1 MRVQTMTR
9 IYESARP
16 VPPHLMTED
25 YLEDIEIGLVKTGKE
40 ADVYLIERV
49 GPTRS
54 CFLARKVY
62 ADPER
67 RDFRNAE
74 AYRAHARRETMRRD
88 GGTLRSAAGGR
99 STRLAIEK
107 RTRFGKQEMHREW
120 MGNEYAVLSALW
132 EAGASVPCPIEST
145 DDGFL
150 MEYIGDAEQA
160 APRLVNARSS
170 KEQLTDLFRQFV
182 EQVRLI
188 TRAGYVHGDLS
199 PYNTLVWEDRLVVI
213 DLPQAVPVLASLDAT
228 DLLHRD
234 VVNMTTWFMKK
245 GVEADPE
252 DVFVQVLD
260 EMFHLQMEDRFL
272 AR

>member
-1 MRVQTMTR
+1 MTR

-25 YLEDIEIGLVKTGKE
+25 YLEDVEIGLVKTGKE
-40 ADVYLIERV
+40 ADVYLIERI
-49 GPTRS
+49 GRDRS
-54 CFLARKVY
+54 CLLARKVY

-74 AYRAHARRETMRRD
+74 AYRGHARTETMHRD
-88 GGTLRSAAGGR
+88 GGTLKKGAAGR

-132 EAGASVPCPIEST
+132 QAGANVPCPIEAS

-160 APRLVNARSS
+160 APRLVNVRAS
-170 KEQLTDLFRQFV
+170 KQELTDLFEQFV
-182 EQVRLI
+182 EQARLI

-199 PYNTLVWEDRLVVI
+199 PYNTLVWEGRLVVI
-213 DLPQAVPVLASLDAT
+213 DLPQAVPVVASLDAT

-234 VVNMTTWFMKK
+234 VVNMMSWFVKK
-245 GVEADPE
+245 GVTADPE
-252 DVFVQVLD
+252 EVFVQVLE
-260 EMFHLQMEDRFL
+260 EMFHLQMQDIFT
-272 AR
+272 AQ

>member
-1 MRVQTMTR
+1 MTR
-9 IYESARP
+9 ISESARP
-16 VPPHLMTED
+16 VPPHLITED
-25 YLEDIEIGLVKTGKE
+25 YREDVEIGLVKTGKE
-40 ADVYLIERV
+40 ADVYLVERV
-49 GPTRS
+49 GRERS
-54 CFLARKVY
+54 CLLARKVY

-74 AYRAHARRETMRRD
+74 TYRAHARGEPIVRD
-88 GGTLRSAAGGR
+88 RGGVMKASGGR

-107 RTRFGKQEMHREW
+107 RTAYGKAEMHRQW
-120 MGNEYAVLSALW
+120 LGNEYTVLSALW
-132 EAGASVPCPIEST
+132 QAGASVPCPIEPVE
-145 DDGFL
+145 DGFL

-160 APRLVNARSS
+160 APRLVNTRSS
-170 KEQLTDLFRQFV
+170 KDELQDLFAQFV
-182 EQVRLI
+182 EQVRII

-199 PYNTLVWEDRLVVI
+199 PYNTLVWQGRLVVI

-234 VVNMTTWFMKK
+234 VVNMTTWFIKK
-245 GVEADPE
+245 GIEADPE

-260 EMFHLQMEDRFL
+260 EMFQVQMEDLFL